1 MGRDLRRRSEL
12 VASKPIWIKER
23 RRRIGQSLRMAPCRR
38 LFIGGAVAGAAAI
51 GTGMWWRGLSAPYLA
66 AAERLTAPLPSR
78 PETHDLVRFATL
90 GANGHNTQPWRFS
103 ETANGLAIAP
113 DFSRR
118 TPVVDPDD
126 HHLYASLGCAA
137 ETLSIAA
144 RARGL
149 SGEVIEAGPEG
160 LMVALRPAA
169 PDEGALFAAIPERQ
183 CTRSGYDGSRLTAE
197 EVASLAAEAN
207 RHGVAAIWREGA
219 KAEPILD
226 LVIAGNTRQMGNPAF
241 VDELKAWIRF
251 NGAHAARTG
260 DGLYAASSG
269 NPAAPEPIGR
279 RLFDAFFQTEA
290 ENDKY
295 ARHLRSSAGI
305 FTLVA
310 PSDDPAGWIA
320 AGRAYQRM
328 ALRATAMGLRNAFV
342 NQAVEEP
349 AMRADLVS
357 LLDLGEMRP
366 NLVFRV
372 GRAPPMPRSLRR
384 PAEAVTDNTR

>member
-1 MGRDLRRRSEL
+1 
-12 VASKPIWIKER
+12 
-23 RRRIGQSLRMAPCRR
+23 MALGRR
-38 LFIGGAVAGAAAI
+38 LFIGGALAGAAAI
-51 GTGMWWRGLSAPYLA
+51 GGGLWWRGLSAPYVA
-66 AAERLTAPLPSR
+66 AAERLTAPLPPQ
-78 PETHDLVRFATL
+78 PETLDLIRFATL

-103 ETANGLAIAP
+103 ESADGLFIAP

-137 ETLSIAA
+137 ETLSITA
-144 RARGL
+144 RARGM
-149 SGEVIEAGPEG
+149 SGEVLEVGPEG
-160 LMVALRPAA
+160 LKVLLLPAS
-169 PDEGALFAAIPERQ
+169 PEEEALFSAIPERQ
-183 CTRSGYDGSRLTAE
+183 CTRSDYDGSRLTSE
-197 EVASLAAEAN
+197 EVALLVSEAEH
-207 RHGVAAIWREGA
+207 HGVAAIWREGEA
-219 KAEPILD
+219 AEPILD
-226 LVIAGNTRQMGNPAF
+226 LVISGNTRQMGNPAF
-241 VDELKAWIRF
+241 VAELKAWIRF
-251 NGAHAARTG
+251 NGVHAARTG

-269 NPAAPEPIGR
+269 NPTAPEPIGR

-295 ARHLRSSAGI
+295 ARHVRSSAGV
-305 FTLVA
+305 FTLAA

-349 AMRADLVS
+349 PMRADLVS

-372 GRAPPMPRSLRR
+372 GRAAPMPRSLRR
-384 PAEAVTDNTR
+384 PAEAVTTG

>member
-1 MGRDLRRRSEL
+1 M
-12 VASKPIWIKER
+12 
-23 RRRIGQSLRMAPCRR
+23 
-38 LFIGGAVAGAAAI
+38 
-51 GTGMWWRGLSAPYLA
+51 
-66 AAERLTAPLPSR
+66 
-78 PETHDLVRFATL
+78 
-90 GANGHNTQPWRFS
+90 
-103 ETANGLAIAP
+103 
-113 DFSRR
+113 
-118 TPVVDPDD
+118 
-126 HHLYASLGCAA
+126 
-137 ETLSIAA
+137 
-144 RARGL
+144 
-149 SGEVIEAGPEG
+149 
-160 LMVALRPAA
+160 
-169 PDEGALFAAIPERQ
+169 
-183 CTRSGYDGSRLTAE
+183 
-197 EVASLAAEAN
+197 LAAEAN

-219 KAEPILD
+219 EAEPILD

-269 NPAAPEPIGR
+269 NPTAPEPIGR
-279 RLFDAFFQTEA
+279 LLFDAFFQTGA

-295 ARHLRSSAGI
+295 ARHVRSSAGI

-310 PSDDPAGWIA
+310 PSNDPAGWIA

-357 LLDLGEMRP
+357 LLDLGQMRP

-384 PAEAVTDNTR
+384 PAEAVTDNTLG